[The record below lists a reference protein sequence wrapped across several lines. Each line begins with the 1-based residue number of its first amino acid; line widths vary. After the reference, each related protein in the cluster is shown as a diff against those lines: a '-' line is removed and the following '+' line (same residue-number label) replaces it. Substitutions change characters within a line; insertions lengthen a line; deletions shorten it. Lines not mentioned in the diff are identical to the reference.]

1 MGRSVDGLLCYKR
14 DIRQDSM
21 KNPFFSLISTPTS
34 KRARARARAQT
45 YFLHFIRFSC
55 VRLTLRNRNNVFW
68 AGV

>member
-34 KRARARARAQT
+34 KRACACACARARARARIYT
-45 YFLHFIRFSC
+45 SFDLLVC
-55 VRLTLRNRNNVFW
+55 
-68 AGV
+68 G